1 MLYIGIV
8 MKTQEQI
15 EKASASEMKQWLQNA
30 YVTFCMSGNHLKAA
44 KNNLYVERYLREF
57 ERRGLDTPAYKQG
70 FAAVFNGEGSW

>member
-1 MLYIGIV
+1 

-15 EKASASEMKQWLQNA
+15 EKASASELKQWLQNA
-30 YVTFCMSGNHLKAA
+30 YVTFCMAGGHLKGA

-57 ERRGLDTPAYKQG
+57 KRRGLDTPAYKQG